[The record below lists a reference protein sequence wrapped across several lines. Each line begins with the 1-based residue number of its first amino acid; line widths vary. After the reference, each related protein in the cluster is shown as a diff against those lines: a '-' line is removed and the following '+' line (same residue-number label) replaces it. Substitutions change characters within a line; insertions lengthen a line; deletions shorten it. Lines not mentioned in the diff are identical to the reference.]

1 MALIAISWPVA
12 AYVFLVLGITSVLV
26 WAVIEAHWFLRM
38 GLPHDGESMNDEP
51 PTLDVQ
57 NHKGD

>member
-1 MALIAISWPVA
+1 MALAISWPVA
-12 AYVFLVLGITSVLV
+12 AYVFLVLGIITVLV

-51 PTLDVQ
+51 PTLDTRGP
-57 NHKGD
+57 HDR